1 MAIGLARGA
10 NANGGR
16 LATAQAAVRA
26 ALDAVRAMAHATY
39 PAALDEAGL
48 GAALDVLSEWRPH
61 VDLATIPD
69 EQRFDPSVEA
79 GVYFIVAALTRP
91 AAGVVVDVDRDDD
104 RLIVAVRTTVAG
116 DLTEVRDRVGALGG
130 EIAVDVAPGGE
141 TLVRV
146 ELACA

>member
-1 MAIGLARGA
+1 
-10 NANGGR
+10 
-16 LATAQAAVRA
+16 
-26 ALDAVRAMAHATY
+26 
-39 PAALDEAGL
+39 
-48 GAALDVLSEWRPH
+48 

-69 EQRFDPSVEA
+69 EERFDPSLEA

-91 AAGVVVDVDRDDD
+91 AAVGVVVDVDRDED
-104 RLIVAVRTTVAG
+104 RLIVAVRTTVPG

-130 EIAVDVAPGGE
+130 EITVDEGASGE